1 MARTSLLMSR
11 LDFRNVINYSIFKMD
26 DEADKDINFFCDFV
40 YQTSNL
46 VNCGLKIN
54 NLII

>member
-1 MARTSLLMSR
+1 MSR